1 MAATAGNILSPVTG
15 NGGPLAL
22 CWFGDPGVALPTDTT
37 TALNAAFKDAGYVD
51 QSAVDISTN
60 INVNNVAA
68 YGTFAP
74 VQIITT
80 SEVKQ
85 VKFGFLETNVVTLAL
100 KSRQA
105 LASVSLTAGAV
116 TVTEGPGRDVE
127 WAGVVHAV
135 NGSGKII
142 RKVFPRLKISSV
154 DNETIN
160 FANPVKYGVTL
171 TALPDSN
178 GISVYSYYSGLV

>member
-1 MAATAGNILSPVTG
+1 MAATAANIISPVTG

-22 CWFGDPGVALPTDTT
+22 CWFGDSGIVLPTDTT
-37 TALNAAFKDAGYVD
+37 TALAAGFKDAGYVD
-51 QSAVDISTN
+51 QTAVDISTN
-60 INVNNVAA
+60 ISVNQVPAF
-68 YGTFAP
+68 GTFAP

-80 SEVKQ
+80 SEEKSI
-85 VKFGFLETNVVTLAL
+85 KFGFLETNVVTLAL
-100 KSRQA
+100 KSRQT

-135 NGSGKII
+135 NAGKII
-142 RKVFPRLKISSV
+142 RKVFPRLKVSGV

-160 FANPVKYGVTL
+160 FANPVKYGVTM

-178 GISVYSYYSGLV
+178 GISVYTYYSGLV